1 MKRRQELFTR
11 YALRGTVFAFSLIAS
26 LAVVKFGAT
35 RVPVTQQAEAAYD
48 NNAFV
53 ITVDTN
59 LGSNSHQF
67 TTPTVSGLSY
77 NYSVDCNDDGTY
89 EATGQTGS
97 YTCDYGTGTYNGAIV
112 IVPDNANSF
121 PRIKFY
127 GATSAP
133 QVLTVEQWGT
143 SHWVSMV
150 DAFRECANFTGG
162 TPTDRPDLSGPSG
175 TPNTNM
181 QEMFAESP
189 NFTGFSN
196 MNSWDTSRVT
206 NMVAVFRNASKFNQD
221 IGNWN
226 TANVT
231 DMSYMFHDASD
242 FNKDIGSWNTGNVTN
257 MSAMFHGASSFN
269 QDIGS
274 WNTEK
279 VTNMSYMFQGA
290 SSFNQDIGAWNT
302 GNVTSMQSMF
312 YNASAFNQGIGSWN
326 TGNVTNMSA
335 MFYEASA
342 FNQDIGSWNTGNV
355 TNMSAM
361 FHGASA
367 FNHDIGSW
375 NTEKVTNMS
384 YMFQGASSFNQDIG
398 AWNTGNVTS
407 MLAMFNNASS
417 FNQDIGDW
425 DISSLTDATNM
436 FRVVTLSKSNYDSLL
451 SKWGATSNT
460 VQSNVTFDGGNSK
473 YCSYDAVSG
482 RAHLT
487 DDEGWSITDGGQGDS
502 NYCSNSPPS
511 ITSNGG
517 GDTATISVAENTT
530 AVTTVTADDPDNGD
544 SVTFSISGGA
554 DSGKFSINSSSGA
567 LTFQSAPDYEN
578 PTDSDSN
585 NTYIVTVQAS
595 DGHGGTDTQEITVTV
610 TDVNEG
616 SGNHA
621 PTITSNGGGDTAT
634 ISMQENATNVTTVTA
649 TDPDTGDN
657 LTYSIVGGADSNHFT
672 ITSVTAHLTFNS
684 APDYEN
690 PTDSDANNT
699 YTVTVQVSDGHGGT
713 DTQTITV
720 TITDVNES
728 VDTDNDGIP
737 DDTDTDDDN
746 DGIPDSTELVA
757 PGGDGNGDGV
767 LDSLQEHVA
776 TLSNPITHAY
786 TTLAI
791 SGGCTSVTDYSIQ
804 NGIPDSNPSLPHYAY
819 PLGMHHFTLH
829 CANPGD
835 TATVNM
841 YYDRGYTNNNWKYVK
856 YDDTHDTLTDITDH
870 VAFSTVDVN
879 GVTVTMIT
887 LTLQDGDPTVDE
899 DGVANGTIVDPSG
912 VAQDDSNGT
921 GGGTT
926 GGSGGSSLGGG
937 QLPNTNITTVGHMA
951 LVYGIPT
958 LLLIVAYLFLAKY
971 EDRLL
976 AYLTIDKRLDNHD
989 NAGLLV
995 HGGHIS
1001 QPHMA
1006 VPTSGA
1012 RLQHD
1017 VRDSR
1022 TCMEKLG
1029 YSDTSR

>member
-11 YALRGTVFAFSLIAS
+11 YALRGTIFAFSLIAS
-26 LAVVKFGAT
+26 LALFKLITVRTVITKQ
-35 RVPVTQQAEAAYD
+35 VEAYYND
-48 NNAFV
+48 AFV
-53 ITVDTN
+53 ITVDTSKN
-59 LGSNSHQF
+59 AAHSHEF
-67 TTPTVSGLSY
+67 TIPTVGGGY
-77 NYSVDCNDDGTY
+77 NYSVDCNDNGTY

-97 YTCDYGTGTYNGAIV
+97 YTCDYGTGTYNGAIA
-112 IVPDNANSF
+112 IAPDNANSF

-150 DAFRECANFTGG
+150 EAFRGCPNFTGG
-162 TPTDRPDLSGPSG
+162 TLDNLPDLSAD
-175 TPNTNM
+175 NM
-181 QEMFAESP
+181 SFRGMFAESP

-196 MNSWDTSRVT
+196 MNLWDTSHVT
-206 NMVAVFRNASKFNQD
+206 NMAAMFRGASKFNED
-221 IGNWN
+221 IGNWNTEKVTNMQDMFNSAVTFNQNIGGWHTSNVTNMQDMFNSAVKFNQNIGGWNTANVTNMRGMFHGASDFNQNIGTNGDHWN

-231 DMSYMFHDASD
+231 DMRGMFNGASD
-242 FNKDIGSWNTGNVTN
+242 
-257 MSAMFHGASSFN
+257 FN
-269 QDIGS
+269 QDIGN
-274 WNTEK
+274 WDTAK
-279 VTNMSYMFQGA
+279 VQNMSGMFEGA
-290 SSFNQDIGAWNT
+290 SDFNQDIGNWDTAK
-302 GNVTSMQSMF
+302 VQ
-312 YNASAFNQGIGSWN
+312 
-326 TGNVTNMSA
+326 NMSG
-335 MFYEASA
+335 MFE
-342 FNQDIGSWNTGNV
+342 
-355 TNMSAM
+355 
-361 FHGASA
+361 
-367 FNHDIGSW
+367 
-375 NTEKVTNMS
+375 
-384 YMFQGASSFNQDIG
+384 GASSFD
-398 AWNTGNVTS
+398 
-407 MLAMFNNASS
+407 
-417 FNQDIGDW
+417 QDIGDW
-425 DISSLTDATNM
+425 DISSLTDAVGM
-436 FRVVTLSKSNYDSLL
+436 FSGVTLSISNYDSLL
-451 SKWGATSNT
+451 SKWGSAGNT
-460 VQSNVTFDGGNSK
+460 VQTGVTFNGGNSK
-473 YCSYDAVSG
+473 YCSDDAVDG
-482 RAHLT
+482 REYLT
-487 DDEGWSITDGGQGDS
+487 GTKNWDIIDDG
-502 NYCSNSPPS
+502 YCNNSPPE
-511 ITSNGG
+511 ITSNDG
-517 GDTATISVAENTT
+517 GDTADISIAENTT
-530 AVTTVTADDPDNGD
+530 SVTTVTADDPDSGD

-554 DSGKFSINSSSGA
+554 DSGKFSIDQSSGA

-595 DGHGGTDTQEITVTV
+595 DGHGGTDTQEITVTI

-621 PTITSNGGGDTAT
+621 PTITSNGGGDTAS

-699 YTVTVQVSDGHGGT
+699 YIVTVQVSDGHGCT

-720 TITDVNES
+720 TITDVDES

-819 PLGMHHFTLH
+819 PLGMHHFILH

-856 YDDTHDTLTDITDH
+856 YDDTHDALTDITDH
-870 VAFSTVDVN
+870 VTFSTVDVN

-887 LTLQDGDPTVDE
+887 LTLQDGDPAVDE

-926 GGSGGSSLGGG
+926 GGSGGGTDTGGSGGSSLGGG
-937 QLPNTNITTVGHMA
+937 QLPNTNIITIQRMA
-951 LVYGIPT
+951 LMYGIPT

-971 EDRLL
+971 EDRLP
-976 AYLTIDKRLDNHD
+976 
-989 NAGLLV
+989 LV

-1001 QPHMA
+1001 QPHMTI
-1006 VPTSGA
+1006 PTGGA
-1012 RLQHD
+1012 GLQHD
-1017 VRDSR
+1017 ARYRR

-1029 YSDTSR
+1029 YSDTSL